1 MKLVR
6 TSGSL
11 RRAVDKIIHLARI
24 FVHRDL
30 VYDHLKLSARAA
42 KAFDKAAS
50 CRRGRR
56 SESVLSVSR
65 ALYAF
70 PSSIGLLHRCRWAPL
85 SPSHVNGRL
94 TQRACVSDR
103 HGHTRRAISRCSSPW
118 RQPSLGS
125 RQFDDPCDYL
135 PSRSS
140 MASSDQPMVAG
151 SIGIRGDIE
160 PDEAAN

>member
-1 MKLVR
+1 MGAMKLVR

-30 VYDHLKLSARAA
+30 VYDHLKSSARAA

-70 PSSIGLLHRCRWAPL
+70 PSSIGLLTPGEVVGAL
-85 SPSHVNGRL
+85 FIAVG
-94 TQRACVSDR
+94 
-103 HGHTRRAISRCSSPW
+103 
-118 RQPSLGS
+118 
-125 RQFDDPCDYL
+125 
-135 PSRSS
+135 
-140 MASSDQPMVAG
+140 M
-151 SIGIRGDIE
+151 SICG
-160 PDEAAN
+160 